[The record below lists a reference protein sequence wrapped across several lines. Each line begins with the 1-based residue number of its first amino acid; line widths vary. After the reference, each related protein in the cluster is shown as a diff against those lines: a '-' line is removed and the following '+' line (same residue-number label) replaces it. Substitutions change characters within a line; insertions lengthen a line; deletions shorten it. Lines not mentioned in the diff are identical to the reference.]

1 MKRVEGALT
10 HKVGVPHPNNV
21 LDAQL
26 AHEQAVHPSERKL
39 NELDTLFLEMSGK
52 RRCVSVDSRPGI
64 SLRIP
69 VTKEEGARQNHCEQ
83 SDAPSTRP
91 QSVSIFLTSR

>member
-1 MKRVEGALT
+1 MTRVEGALT

-39 NELDTLFLEMSGK
+39 DKLDTLLPEVGGE
-52 RRCVSVDSRPGI
+52 RGCVSVDSRPGI
-64 SLRIP
+64 SLCIP
-69 VTKEEGARQNHCEQ
+69 VTQEESPRQKGCEE

-91 QSVSIFLTSR
+91 QSVSIFLTNR